1 MTAISRISDFA
12 TTALM
17 APMGIAKAECRSTRL
32 AERKSA
38 KQPANSFL
46 SFNF

>member
-1 MTAISRISDFA
+1 MGTAN
-12 TTALM
+12 
-17 APMGIAKAECRSTRL
+17 AECSSTRL

-38 KQPANSFL
+38 EQSASSIL